1 MSEWDS
7 YASDWDDDPAATAY
21 AQAAFS
27 SVIPVVEQAN
37 LALSNTRVLDFG
49 CGTGLLTERLVD
61 RGASVMAVDTS
72 QGMLDV
78 FQAKMVD
85 RGWNDVRSSTELPTT
100 LASFD
105 LIVCSSVCSF
115 LDDYPATVQAMAGL
129 LVPGGFFVQWD
140 WERDDDGDAEDPEDA
155 HGLSR
160 AEITDALQSAGL
172 EHVSVDVGFEA
183 VVEDQ
188 VMRPLMGH
196 GRRSTN

>member
-1 MSEWDS
+1 
-7 YASDWDDDPAATAY
+7 
-21 AQAAFS
+21 
-27 SVIPVVEQAN
+27 
-37 LALSNTRVLDFG
+37 
-49 CGTGLLTERLVD
+49 
-61 RGASVMAVDTS
+61 MAVDTS